1 MVRKT
6 KGILFIARDYKAVC
20 KPPYREERAFID
32 HLYSVTLCVFN
43 FIEYYTLFF
52 IKCEVLI
59 CIKCEF

>member
-6 KGILFIARDYKAVC
+6 KGILFIARDYKADC
-20 KPPYREERAFID
+20 KPPYRGERAFMD

-52 IKCEVLI
+52 IKCVV
-59 CIKCEF
+59 